1 MKTEY
6 IVGIGEV
13 LWDMLPEGRRLGGA
27 PANFA
32 YHVSQFGLNSVA
44 VSAVGR
50 DEAGDAVIR
59 ELNARAAQEGNTLKQ
74 PASVNASWDAPRDAP
89 CESTSPGFRTM
100 LSRVSFP
107 TGTVGIRLDSSG
119 VPQYDIRM
127 PAAWDNIP
135 FTPELQQLAS
145 RTRAVCF
152 GTLARRSPVSRRT
165 ISDFVN
171 AVPRGE
177 GQWRILDI
185 NLRQHFYSRD
195 IILEALEQCSSGKM
209 PPAPPAVQPEVPD
222 SYLRSA
228 GQLRIFLHLRDTLI
242 PRDPACESRRHRWR
256 RRLIHSCFH
265 RSPDPRT
272 LPARSP
278 PARRRRLRLRLHLQR
293 GHARPARHPPRE
305 LGPVTMLSP
314 SDWLLLPAIHDL
326 LFPPPPSPSVCNL
339 HSGISR
345 CGSESCS
352 IFLKTD
358 WRGLWGICLPLSA
371 TEDAVVR
378 IRSFSGI

>member
-6 IVGIGEV
+6 IIGIGEI

-44 VSAVGR
+44 VSAVGC

-59 ELNARAAQEGNTLKQ
+59 ELNARASEE
-74 PASVNASWDAPRDAP
+74 ASALRQTASGD
-89 CESTSPGFRTM
+89 G
-100 LSRVSFP
+100 
-107 TGTVGIRLDSSG
+107 GT
-119 VPQYDIRM
+119 PQYDIRM

-195 IILEALEQCSSGKM
+195 IILEALGQCNILKINDEELSVLSGMLSLPGATAQEKCLQLLRQFSLEFLILTCGVQGSYVFSSLSGTPSFLETPQVKVADTVGAGDSFTAAFTAALIHGRSPLEAHRLAVDVSAYVCTCNGAM
-209 PPAPPAVQPEVPD
+209 PVLP
-222 SYLRSA
+222 
-228 GQLRIFLHLRDTLI
+228 DTL
-242 PRDPACESRRHRWR
+242 RRH
-256 RRLIHSCFH
+256 
-265 RSPDPRT
+265 
-272 LPARSP
+272 
-278 PARRRRLRLRLHLQR
+278 
-293 GHARPARHPPRE
+293 
-305 LGPVTMLSP
+305 
-314 SDWLLLPAIHDL
+314 
-326 LFPPPPSPSVCNL
+326 
-339 HSGISR
+339 
-345 CGSESCS
+345 
-352 IFLKTD
+352 
-358 WRGLWGICLPLSA
+358 
-371 TEDAVVR
+371 
-378 IRSFSGI
+378 

>member
-6 IVGIGEV
+6 IVGIGEI

-59 ELNARAAQEGNTLKQ
+59 ELNARATEEASALRQ
-74 PASVNASWDAPRDAP
+74 PVFRGGGIP
-89 CESTSPGFRTM
+89 CESTSSGFRTK
-100 LSRVSFP
+100 LSRVAFP
-107 TGTVGIRLDSSG
+107 TGTVDIRLDPSG

-195 IILEALEQCSSGKM
+195 IILHALGQCNILKINDEELTVLSGMLSLPGATAQEKCLQLLRQFSLEFLILTCGVQGSYVFSSLSGTPSFLETPQVKVADTVGAGDSFTAAFTAALIHGRSPLGAHRLAVDVSAYVCTCNGAM
-209 PPAPPAVQPEVPD
+209 PVLP
-222 SYLRSA
+222 
-228 GQLRIFLHLRDTLI
+228 DTL
-242 PRDPACESRRHRWR
+242 RRH
-256 RRLIHSCFH
+256 
-265 RSPDPRT
+265 
-272 LPARSP
+272 
-278 PARRRRLRLRLHLQR
+278 
-293 GHARPARHPPRE
+293 
-305 LGPVTMLSP
+305 
-314 SDWLLLPAIHDL
+314 
-326 LFPPPPSPSVCNL
+326 
-339 HSGISR
+339 
-345 CGSESCS
+345 
-352 IFLKTD
+352 
-358 WRGLWGICLPLSA
+358 
-371 TEDAVVR
+371 
-378 IRSFSGI
+378 

>member
-6 IVGIGEV
+6 IVGIGEI

-59 ELNARAAQEGNTLKQ
+59 ELNAL
-74 PASVNASWDAPRDAP
+74 ASGDGGIP
-89 CESTSPGFRTM
+89 CESTSSGFRAM
-100 LSRVSFP
+100 LSRVAFH
-107 TGTVGIRLDSSG
+107 TGTVDIRLDPSG

-135 FTPELQQLAS
+135 FTPELQRLAS

-195 IILEALEQCSSGKM
+195 IILEALEQCNILKINDEELAVLSGMLSLPGATAQEKCLQLLRQFSLKFLILTCGVDGSYVFSSLSGM
-209 PPAPPAVQPEVPD
+209 PSFLETPHVKVADTVGAGD
-222 SYLRSA
+222 SFTA
-228 GQLRIFLHLRDTLI
+228 AFT
-242 PRDPACESRRHRWR
+242 AA
-256 RRLIHSCFH
+256 LIHG
-265 RSPDPRT
+265 RSPLEAHRLAVAVSAYVCTCNGAMPV
-272 LPARSP
+272 LPDIL
-278 PARRRRLRLRLHLQR
+278 RRY
-293 GHARPARHPPRE
+293 
-305 LGPVTMLSP
+305 
-314 SDWLLLPAIHDL
+314 
-326 LFPPPPSPSVCNL
+326 
-339 HSGISR
+339 
-345 CGSESCS
+345 
-352 IFLKTD
+352 
-358 WRGLWGICLPLSA
+358 
-371 TEDAVVR
+371 
-378 IRSFSGI
+378 

>member
-195 IILEALEQCSSGKM
+195 IILEALEQCNILKINDEELTVLSGMLSIPGATAQEKCLQLLRQFSLRFLILTCGVQGSYVFSSTSGTPSFLETPHVKVADTVGAGDSFTAAFTAALIHGRSPLEAHRLAVDVSAYVCTCNGAM
-209 PPAPPAVQPEVPD
+209 PVLP
-222 SYLRSA
+222 
-228 GQLRIFLHLRDTLI
+228 DTL
-242 PRDPACESRRHRWR
+242 
-256 RRLIHSCFH
+256 
-265 RSPDPRT
+265 
-272 LPARSP
+272 
-278 PARRRRLRLRLHLQR
+278 R
-293 GHARPARHPPRE
+293 G
-305 LGPVTMLSP
+305 
-314 SDWLLLPAIHDL
+314 
-326 LFPPPPSPSVCNL
+326 N
-339 HSGISR
+339 
-345 CGSESCS
+345 
-352 IFLKTD
+352 
-358 WRGLWGICLPLSA
+358 WGQ
-371 TEDAVVR
+371 
-378 IRSFSGI
+378 

>member
-1 MKTEY
+1 MFSVY
-6 IVGIGEV
+6 S
-13 LWDMLPEGRRLGGA
+13 RRLGGA

-59 ELNARAAQEGNTLKQ
+59 ELNARAPKEASALRE
-74 PASVNASWDAPRDAP
+74 PASGGGGIP
-89 CESTSPGFRTM
+89 CESTSSGFRTM
-100 LSRVSFP
+100 LSRVAFP

-195 IILEALEQCSSGKM
+195 II

>member
-6 IVGIGEV
+6 IVGIGEI
-13 LWDMLPEGRRLGGA
+13 LWDILPEGRRLGGA

-50 DEAGDAVIR
+50 DEGGEAVIR
-59 ELNARAAQEGNTLKQ
+59 ELNARASEEASALRQ
-74 PASVNASWDAPRDAP
+74 PASGDGGTHG
-89 CESTSPGFRTM
+89 ESSSPGFRTM
-100 LSRVSFP
+100 LSRVAFP
-107 TGTVGIRLDSSG
+107 TGTVDIRLDPSG

-185 NLRQHFYSRD
+185 NLRQQFYSRD
-195 IILEALEQCSSGKM
+195 IILEALEQCNILKINDEELAVLSGMLSLPGATVQFLETPHVKVADTVGAGDSFTAAFTAALIHGRSPLEAHRLAVDVSAYVCTCNGAM
-209 PPAPPAVQPEVPD
+209 PVLP
-222 SYLRSA
+222 
-228 GQLRIFLHLRDTLI
+228 DTLR
-242 PRDPACESRRHRWR
+242 RDWDH
-256 RRLIHSCFH
+256 
-265 RSPDPRT
+265 
-272 LPARSP
+272 
-278 PARRRRLRLRLHLQR
+278 
-293 GHARPARHPPRE
+293 
-305 LGPVTMLSP
+305 
-314 SDWLLLPAIHDL
+314 
-326 LFPPPPSPSVCNL
+326 
-339 HSGISR
+339 
-345 CGSESCS
+345 
-352 IFLKTD
+352 
-358 WRGLWGICLPLSA
+358 
-371 TEDAVVR
+371 
-378 IRSFSGI
+378 